1 MQSTIVFK
9 AGGRSSKSP
18 VKVLQALDISSKPV
32 SAAQFLL
39 QVLSGI
45 SVSSVLRLVFGERAS
60 LAVAS
65 VCAAAMWWHLLSIS
79 EGIAAGQ
86 AVALDAA
93 LSLPWAL
100 VALFAFLSARRK
112 EVSYESLCFFYCLFC
127 FF

>member
-1 MQSTIVFK
+1 MAAVLNLPS
-9 AGGRSSKSP
+9 
-18 VKVLQALDISSKPV
+18 KVLQALDISSKPV

-79 EGIAAGQ
+79 EAHRRWSGR
-86 AVALDAA
+86 
-93 LSLPWAL
+93 
-100 VALFAFLSARRK
+100 SARR
-112 EVSYESLCFFYCLFC
+112 CFVFALGVGRLVPR
-127 FF
+127 FFLLEERR